1 MSSLGGSKPSRSAGS
16 ASMLTETVRRS
27 VQAANF
33 KANIGSPGAK
43 GFYGSGVS
51 VVSLVAGN
59 AAVFTQARVNNIVF
73 IPDLE
78 IVIPPTPSNVIIPEV
93 GSSGGALGVPST
105 PAMLI
110 GSSRATTT
118 TVMYDIDVNNTG
130 NIYSIIQP
138 DNLSIVNFPFR
149 EFVSLSTSPSVYNL
163 STWGTISGD
172 SSNRTPLL
180 IVKHTSSGIPI
191 LVNTVQ
197 DALVTTWAPSIG
209 GFDRSNNM
217 YININPRSSRRNVSF
232 TEYTSGG
239 GNGTSISTSIVATS
253 ISDGARTTSG
263 QRIFMTKYN
272 SSDSFQWAASISG
285 IDLFTRFKG
294 SLIDA
299 SGNTYGR
306 VLHYFTCNAA
316 VTPIQFDNFSSI
328 TNGILQYTTYARDTI
343 ALSSN
348 IFMYK
353 LNTNGQFD
361 WVTRIRRSTVC
372 GSIIEGSTMA
382 FNSNQSKLYAVFT
395 RGGDSGITIE
405 SSPVVLN
412 GVLNYTVSRE
422 LLSASMY
429 LVAFNTSGNPEW
441 VASMQGTPGVASV
454 VTDTN
459 NNIYIAG
466 STPLSNLSLVLNSA
480 GPSFTVSQYGI
491 IQGVSNTCG
500 TQLFIAKLNSNGEFQ
515 RASTVTISISGN
527 VVGSINRIV
536 CDKQNNIYAAFSMN
550 ADTVPNGITF
560 RTFNS
565 TTNGIVNTDV
575 FGRTDSLSDF
585 DAFFVKYDT
594 SLNIQ
599 WIVRHDTSN
608 GVRGLGNVGYRDEG
622 TQIALDPTRSNS
634 VIFGGNF
641 GGRRDKPL
649 IMRNYNGVV
658 NGIIQFTNGPT
669 LSSTSL
675 SGTEQSTNTI
685 NNYYWVRYE

>member
-1 MSSLGGSKPSRSAGS
+1 
-16 ASMLTETVRRS
+16 MLTETIRRS
-27 VQAANF
+27 VEAANF
-33 KANIGSPGAK
+33 KANVGSSSAK
-43 GFYGSGVS
+43 GLYGSGVS
-51 VVSLVAGN
+51 VASLVAGN
-59 AAVFTQARVNNIVF
+59 AAVLTQARVNNIVF
-73 IPDLE
+73 VRNVQ
-78 IVIPPTPSNVIIPEV
+78 IVLPTTPSNGIVVPPTPSNGILLPEV

-118 TVMYDIDVNNTG
+118 TVMYDVDVNNTG

-163 STWGTISGD
+163 SIWGTISGD
-172 SSNRTPLL
+172 SSNRSPLL

-197 DALVTTWAPSIG
+197 DALVTTWVPSIG
-209 GFDRSNNM
+209 GFDSSNNM
-217 YININPRSSRRNVSF
+217 YIYINPRSSRRNVSF
-232 TEYTSGG
+232 TEYASGG

-316 VTPIQFDNFSSI
+316 VTPIQFDSFSSI

-405 SSPVVLN
+405 SSPVVSD

-429 LVAFNTSGNPEW
+429 VVAFNTSGNPEW

-536 CDKQNNIYAAFSMN
+536 CDKQNNIYAAFSLN

-608 GVRGLGNVGYRDEG
+608 GPRGLGNAGYRDEG

-658 NGIIQFTNGPT
+658 DGIIQFTEGAT